1 VDELLSEKEQIAQ
14 IRQWWKENGAWVAG
28 GLVLGLSLLVGWN
41 SWQSYVAS
49 RAEEA
54 SSLYEQVRAE
64 AAAGNAEL
72 AIELTTSLRTDYAAT
87 PYADQASLELARMMV
102 ERGSL
107 DEAAAAL
114 EYAMKSDD
122 PQLALVA
129 RLRLAQVRMQLGSLD
144 EALAALD
151 VPDAGAFA
159 ARFSEM
165 RGDVAVARGD
175 WDMARSEYESVLSDL
190 AGPVNREV
198 VEIKLNDLPE
208 TATATPVVEAD
219 PTS

>member
-1 VDELLSEKEQIAQ
+1 MDELLSEKEQIEQ

-28 GLVLGLSLLVGWN
+28 GLVLGLSMLVGWN
-41 SWQSYVAS
+41 SWQSYVTS

-64 AAAGNAEL
+64 AAAGNVDL
-72 AIELTTSLRTDYAAT
+72 ASELTATLRTDYAAT
-87 PYADQASLELARMMV
+87 PYADQASLELARLMV

-107 DEAAAAL
+107 DEAAASL
-114 EYAMKSDD
+114 EYVTKSDD
-122 PQLALVA
+122 DPQMVLVA
-129 RLRLAQVRMQLGSLD
+129 RLRLAQVRMQQGMLD
-144 EALAALD
+144 EALAALA
-151 VPDAGAFA
+151 VPDEGAFS

-175 WDMARSEYESVLSDL
+175 WEMARNEYESVLSDL
-190 AGPVNREV
+190 SGPVNREV
-198 VEIKLNDLPE
+198 VEIKLNDLPQP
-208 TATATPVVEAD
+208 AAAPVIEAD